1 MFFFLSRGDEMT
13 NSKKKVYDNELRTAL
28 SITVEYSF
36 RKKLSSG
43 APGLRPPPMAAVIA
57 KKNNIQIDEQ

>member
-1 MFFFLSRGDEMT
+1 MAQQHFSVFGPGITLRCDFHVFFLSRGDEMT
-13 NSKKKVYDNELRTAL
+13 NSKKKVYDNELRAAL

-43 APGLRPPPMAAVIA
+43 ALV
-57 KKNNIQIDEQ
+57 